1 MFKRLVPAALLLLA
15 LAAWGLVSL
24 PAAPSLDTG
33 YGQARARIVLAGDD
47 SPLATREHPA
57 RRAGPWLDRDQ
68 IPPLLAAAALA
79 AEDRRFLGHPG
90 VDPLA
95 LARAVAQNLAAGRV
109 VSGGST
115 ITMQLAR
122 LLRPRART
130 LGAKLGEAWTA
141 LCLEAAHDKRE
152 ILCQYLN
159 RAPFGGPLVGV
170 GAAARHLLAKDLSR
184 LAPAEAALLMSLP
197 KDPARLLR
205 PGNRARLKARRDHV
219 LGAMAEAGAIT
230 RAELKEALDAP
241 IQVAPPPPSAP
252 PAPHFVRRVLAGLP
266 PGAPMRLATY
276 LDPDLQRHLA
286 GLVRGQVAAGREK
299 GLRQAAVI
307 VLRNSDR
314 AVLAWVGSA
323 DFSDPA
329 GGQVDGVTALRQPGS
344 SLKPFIYALSL
355 QRGRTLADRIEDSPM
370 SLSLTLGTF
379 RPADYDG
386 VWRGP
391 VSLRQALGSSL
402 NLPALRLVR
411 ELTPAGVLDTL
422 RELSLGLPRSSQH
435 YGLGLALGDGE
446 VRLVDLANAYATLAR
461 GGLHRPVRL
470 RRDEPSQPE
479 KRVLAEPACRLV
491 SDVLADDAA
500 RALGFG
506 RHSLLELPF
515 PAAVKTGT
523 SQHYRDNW
531 CLGYTSRYTVGV
543 WVGNFQGEPMAG
555 VSGITGAGP
564 LWRQAMLLLHRQHPG
579 TLPPWPPGMKRLVIC
594 PDSGLAQDAACP
606 GAYQEVFAPGAVPDT
621 VPDTAPQTAPP
632 APARPQAPVL
642 TLISPAPGAVYALD
656 PDLEPD
662 FQVLICRAAAAG
674 PVSTAQWTLDNRP
687 LPPGPEPLACRLP
700 LTPGSHELTL
710 TARGP
715 GGQRTAR
722 ARFRVLD
729 SRRMSAGRSRPPRD
743 G

>member
-1 MFKRLVPAALLLLA
+1 MLKRLVPAALLTLA

-24 PAAPSLDTG
+24 PGAPRLETG
-33 YGQARARIVLAGDD
+33 YGAVRVRTVLAGDG

-57 RRAGPWLDRDQ
+57 RRAGPWLDQEQ

-79 AEDRRFLGHPG
+79 AEDHRFFSHPG

-95 LARAVAQNLAAGRV
+95 LVRALAQNLAAGRV

-115 ITMQLAR
+115 ITMQVAR

-130 LGAKLGEAWTA
+130 LRAKLSEAWTA
-141 LCLEAAHDKRE
+141 LCLDAAHDKRE

-170 GAAARHLLAKDLSR
+170 GATARHLLAKDISR
-184 LAPAEAALLMSLP
+184 LGPAEAALLMSLP
-197 KDPARLLR
+197 KDPSRLLR
-205 PGNRARLKARRDHV
+205 PENRPRLRARRDHI
-219 LGAMAEAGAIT
+219 LKAMAEAGAVT
-230 RAELKEALDAP
+230 PAELAESLRAQ
-241 IQVAPPPPSAP
+241 IQVAPPPPPAP

-266 PGAPMRLATY
+266 ADAPMRLDTY
-276 LDPDLQRHLA
+276 LDPDLQRNLA

-323 DFSDPA
+323 DFADPA
-329 GGQVDGVTALRQPGS
+329 GGQVDGVSALRQPGS

-355 QRGRTLADRIEDSPM
+355 ERGRTLADRIDDSPM

-411 ELTPAGVLDTL
+411 ELSPAAVLDLL
-422 RELSLGLPRSSQH
+422 RGLELGLPKSSHH

-461 GGLHRPVRL
+461 GGLHQPVRL
-470 RRDEPSQPE
+470 WRGEPAGAE
-479 KRVLAEPACRLV
+479 KRVLSAAACRLV
-491 SDVLADDAA
+491 SDVLADDSA

-531 CLGYTSRYTVGV
+531 CLGYTSQYTVGV

-564 LWRQAMLLLHRQHPG
+564 LWRQAMLLLHRDHPG
-579 TLPPWPPGMKRLVIC
+579 NLPPWPPGMRRLTIC
-594 PDSGLAQDAACP
+594 PDSGLAQAGACP
-606 GAYQEVFAPGAVPDT
+606 GAYEEIFAPGTAPDT
-621 VPDTAPQTAPP
+621 VPDDAPAAAPP
-632 APARPQAPVL
+632 EPARPVAPVL

-662 FQVLICRAAAAG
+662 FQVLICRAAAEG
-674 PVSTAQWTLDNRP
+674 PVSTAQWTLDGRP
-687 LPPGPEPLACRLP
+687 LLPGTEPLARRLP
-700 LTPGSHELTL
+700 LTPGNHELEL
-710 TARGP
+710 TVRGP
-715 GGQRTAR
+715 GGERTVR

-729 SRRMSAGRSRPPRD
+729 TRRTSAGRSRPGRD